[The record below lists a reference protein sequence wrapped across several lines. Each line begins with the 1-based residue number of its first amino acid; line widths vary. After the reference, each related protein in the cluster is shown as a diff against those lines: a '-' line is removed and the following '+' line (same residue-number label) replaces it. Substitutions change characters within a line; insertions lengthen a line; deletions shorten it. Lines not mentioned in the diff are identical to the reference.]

1 MPTLRIQNLKI
12 DPNTKKIISG
22 SAAIKERK
30 YLPKE
35 KWIQC
40 KDTAKKPYHSIS
52 VTRENLGRVLYLSED
67 RKKGIFKSP
76 TRGIVYYDSLNDEFS
91 QVDKNDER
99 IMHLSAEIFPEQNVH
114 TVFGDSYLLLH
125 FLRKSKLL
133 GVLRNAFKN
142 NENYERLIMH
152 IFHGILRDGSKIQ
165 CSHFI
170 QKSYASYYL
179 REVSLPSLG
188 SDFKFF
194 SDMGA
199 DHCRLKFFKQL
210 TNHLKMIYPNFGRG
224 CFVDS
229 TPLPNDIKD
238 NPFNA
243 LCSHGV
249 TSTSVQTRLVL
260 ILDQE
265 TGLPVWFEIIP
276 GNVLDLST
284 IANIA
289 ENVYTSVGVTVES
302 VVLDAGYVTQDLLKS
317 LNSESV
323 QAEDSDIKRIRVMTA
338 RMPAKKGYPYKDLYE
353 KNKRNIVNHKG
364 DFIREGH
371 SYFGKKETVEIF
383 GTSINAY
390 VYVDRL
396 AAQIRYDEYLK
407 KHEDEFNSLTAK
419 EKNWVAVKN
428 GYFIL
433 LSNRDTT
440 PKELLCDYFER
451 TKIENVFK
459 TSKEYLQLLPLS
471 KWNETSVRGKIFA
484 DIINTIIL
492 LLLRK
497 EIRASKIS
505 TSELFGVAQSWMCF
519 YSRRND
525 EILIETPN
533 LQTKELCKL
542 LGIKKI
548 PINIKNFATEIENF
562 YQGK

>member
-1 MPTLRIQNLKI
+1 M
-12 DPNTKKIISG
+12 
-22 SAAIKERK
+22 
-30 YLPKE
+30 
-35 KWIQC
+35 
-40 KDTAKKPYHSIS
+40 
-52 VTRENLGRVLYLSED
+52 
-67 RKKGIFKSP
+67 
-76 TRGIVYYDSLNDEFS
+76 
-91 QVDKNDER
+91 
-99 IMHLSAEIFPEQNVH
+99 
-114 TVFGDSYLLLH
+114 
-125 FLRKSKLL
+125 
-133 GVLRNAFKN
+133 
-142 NENYERLIMH
+142 
-152 IFHGILRDGSKIQ
+152 
-165 CSHFI
+165 
-170 QKSYASYYL
+170 
-179 REVSLPSLG
+179 
-188 SDFKFF
+188 
-194 SDMGA
+194 
-199 DHCRLKFFKQL
+199 
-210 TNHLKMIYPNFGRG
+210 
-224 CFVDS
+224 S
-229 TPLPNDIKD
+229 T
-238 NPFNA
+238 
-243 LCSHGV
+243 
-249 TSTSVQTRLVL
+249 
-260 ILDQE
+260 
-265 TGLPVWFEIIP
+265 
-276 GNVLDLST
+276 
-284 IANIA
+284 
-289 ENVYTSVGVTVES
+289 
-302 VVLDAGYVTQDLLKS
+302 
-317 LNSESV
+317 
-323 QAEDSDIKRIRVMTA
+323 
-338 RMPAKKGYPYKDLYE
+338 KDLYE

>member
-12 DPNTKKIISG
+12 DPETQKIISG
-22 SAAIKERK
+22 SAAIKESK
-30 YLPKE
+30 YLPKD

-40 KDTAKKPYHSIS
+40 KDSSKKPYHSVSI
-52 VTRENLGRVLYLSED
+52 TRENLGKVLFLSDD

-76 TRGIVYYDSLNDEFS
+76 TRGIVYYDSLTDEFT
-91 QVDKNDER
+91 QVDKDDER
-99 IMHLSAEIFPEQNVH
+99 IKHLSAEIFPEKSVH
-114 TVFGDSYLLLH
+114 TVFGDCYLLLH
-125 FLRKSKLL
+125 FLRNSGILR
-133 GVLRNAFKN
+133 VLRDSFKD
-142 NENYERLIMH
+142 NEKYERLLMH
-152 IFHGILRDGSKIQ
+152 IFHGILRDGSKIK

-170 QKSYASYYL
+170 DKSYASYYS
-179 REVSLPSLG
+179 REVSIPSL
-188 SDFKFF
+188 SCDCKFF
-194 SDMGA
+194 LEMGT
-199 DHCRLKFFKQL
+199 DQTRLEFFKQF
-210 TNHLKMIYPNFGRG
+210 TNHLKQIYPNFGKG

-249 TSTSVQTRLVL
+249 TNTSIQTRLVL
-260 ILDQE
+260 VLDQE
-265 TGLPVWFEIIP
+265 TGLPVWYEIIP

-284 IANIA
+284 ITNIA
-289 ENVYTSVGVTVES
+289 ENVFTSVGVTIES
-302 VVLDAGYVTQDLLKS
+302 VVLDAGYVTRDLLKS
-317 LNSESV
+317 LNTESE
-323 QAEDSDIKRIRVMTA
+323 QKDDGTKRIRVMTA
-338 RMPAKKGYPYKDLYE
+338 RMPAKKGYPYKELYE
-353 KNKRNIVNHKG
+353 KNKRNIANHKG

-371 SYFGKKETVEIF
+371 SYFGTKEKIELF

-396 AAQIRYDEYLK
+396 SAQIRYDEYLK
-407 KHEDEFNSLTAK
+407 KHEDEFHSLTAK
-419 EKNWVAVKN
+419 EKNWIAVKN

-433 LSNRDTT
+433 LSNKDTT
-440 PKELLCDYFER
+440 PKDLLSDYFER

-471 KWNETSVRGKIFA
+471 KWNEASVRGKILA

-497 EIRASKIS
+497 EIRKSGYS

-519 YSRRND
+519 YSRKND
-525 EILIETPN
+525 EVLVETPN
-533 LQTKELCKL
+533 LQTKEFCKL

-548 PINIKNFATEIENF
+548 PVNIKNFSAEVEKF
-562 YQGK
+562 FQGK